1 MGRFQFANTICE
13 FWEEMMGTNSM
24 QAWAIMI
31 FILALLFLG
40 GAMAAG
46 GNLLLLALFLA
57 MTAWSSALFLKCKPW
72 EHKQDGEKSV
82 VKSTMAMERE

>member
-1 MGRFQFANTICE
+1 MEGT
-13 FWEEMMGTNSM
+13 MGTNST
-24 QAWAIMI
+24 QAWGVML
-31 FILALLFLG
+31 FIVALLFLG

-57 MTAWSSALFLKCKPW
+57 TMAWSCALFLKCKPW